1 MLGNKSL
8 YTDKALKRS
17 VLEMQNDLEIA
28 LIRYTLECFVQWDAL
43 SLRQVI
49 VVENEC
55 KCLILGQGEIIT
67 GVSSTKSV
75 IKRIF
80 P

>member
-1 MLGNKSL
+1 
-8 YTDKALKRS
+8 
-17 VLEMQNDLEIA
+17 MQNDLEIA

-43 SLRQVI
+43 GLRQVI

-55 KCLILGQGEIIT
+55 KCLILGPRKIIT
-67 GVSSTKSV
+67 GVCLKKSE
-75 IKRIF
+75 IKSNF